1 MGCASSK
8 PLDSSEVQLEVG
20 GGRKGKA
27 AERGEAERELQA
39 ATQGADTGVLAKAL
53 VRARTAGVEQRQVEA
68 GARKLQ
74 ELMVVA
80 TVGAASASTAAP
92 EFEYLTP
99 MLVMP
104 FAQFKRQ
111 GRIMKSVA
119 KWRDEAL
126 REGWLVEFDKDSR
139 KIVIFVSHT

>member
-1 MGCASSK
+1 M
-8 PLDSSEVQLEVG
+8 
-20 GGRKGKA
+20 
-27 AERGEAERELQA
+27 
-39 ATQGADTGVLAKAL
+39 AKHH
-53 VRARTAGVEQRQVEA
+53 QVEA
-68 GARKLQ
+68 GAHKLQ
-74 ELMVVA
+74 ELMAVA

-126 REGWLVEFDKDSR
+126 REGWLVEYDKDSR

>member
-8 PLDSSEVQLEVG
+8 PLDSSEVQLEVP
-20 GGRKGKA
+20 
-27 AERGEAERELQA
+27 EL
-39 ATQGADTGVLAKAL
+39 
-53 VRARTAGVEQRQVEA
+53 E
-68 GARKLQ
+68 
-74 ELMVVA
+74 
-80 TVGAASASTAAP
+80 AP

-126 REGWLVEFDKDSR
+126 REGWLVKYDKDSR

>member
-1 MGCASSK
+1 MRGGMGCASSK
-8 PLDSSEVQLEVG
+8 PLDSSEVQLEV
-20 GGRKGKA
+20 
-27 AERGEAERELQA
+27 
-39 ATQGADTGVLAKAL
+39 
-53 VRARTAGVEQRQVEA
+53 
-68 GARKLQ
+68 
-74 ELMVVA
+74 
-80 TVGAASASTAAP
+80 P

-126 REGWLVEFDKDSR
+126 REGWLVEYDKDSR

>member
-1 MGCASSK
+1 MQCQLRGGMGCASSK
-8 PLDSSEVQLEVG
+8 VHSEVG
-20 GGRKGKA
+20 GG
-27 AERGEAERELQA
+27 GE
-39 ATQGADTGVLAKAL
+39 GA
-53 VRARTAGVEQRQVEA
+53 
-68 GARKLQ
+68 
-74 ELMVVA
+74 
-80 TVGAASASTAAP
+80 ASTAAP

-119 KWRDEAL
+119 KWRDKAL
-126 REGWLVEFDKDSR
+126 REGWLLKYDKDSR